1 MTDFEKLKIKEY
13 KYWEVF
19 VAENQSYLG
28 RCVVWCKRDDA
39 EDVTDATQDEWNEL
53 LEVLRGL
60 RVAVKEAFDADR
72 FNYSFLGNA
81 TRHFHGH
88 FVPRYENEREF
99 EGVVFKDWNWGSNF
113 STDRD
118 FVTSD
123 EVREKIRKK
132 IAEALG

>member
-39 EDVTDATQDEWNEL
+39 EDATDATQDEWDEL
-53 LEVLRGL
+53 LEVLREL
-60 RVAVKEAFDADR
+60 RVAVKEAFKADW

-88 FVPRYENEREF
+88 FVPRYETEREF
-99 EGVVFKDWNWGSNF
+99 EGTTFKDWNWGSNF

-118 FVTSD
+118 FVTPD
-123 EVREKIRKK
+123 KVREKIRQK

>member
-1 MTDFEKLKIKEY
+1 MSDYEKYKIKDY
-13 KYWEVF
+13 RYWKVF
-19 VAENQSYLG
+19 AAENQSYLG
-28 RCVVWCKRDDA
+28 RCIVWCKRENA
-39 EDVTDATQDEWNEL
+39 EDLTQATQEEWNEL
-53 LEVLRGL
+53 LLILSELRKAVG
-60 RVAVKEAFDADR
+60 RVFKSDW

-88 FVPRYENEREF
+88 FVPRYKTEREF
-99 EGVVFKDWNWGSNF
+99 GGVTFKDWNWGSNF